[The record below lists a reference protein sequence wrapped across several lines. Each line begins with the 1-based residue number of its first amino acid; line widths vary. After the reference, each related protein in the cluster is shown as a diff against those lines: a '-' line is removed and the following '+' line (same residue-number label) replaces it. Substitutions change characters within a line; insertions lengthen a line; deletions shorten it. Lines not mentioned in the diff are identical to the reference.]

1 METWGIL
8 VLQPHTMS
16 RVNGAILSVDKGNDS
31 PRLFHSSH
39 HAWTGMD
46 SWNSDYFV
54 KRRFSDSSVSW
65 VGHSFILVLFLSFND
80 VNCSSVLSLS
90 ILLATG
96 FLTLHLHLEY
106 LGLKKYPT
114 ELVFKTYTYFR
125 SNICLHAS

>member
-46 SWNSDYFV
+46 S
-54 KRRFSDSSVSW
+54 
-65 VGHSFILVLFLSFND
+65 
-80 VNCSSVLSLS
+80 
-90 ILLATG
+90 
-96 FLTLHLHLEY
+96 
-106 LGLKKYPT
+106 
-114 ELVFKTYTYFR
+114 
-125 SNICLHAS
+125 